1 MTGGGAYKFQ
11 DLIMSKL
18 GLPTSKCEEMDCIVQ
33 GCNFLLK
40 NISDEAF
47 VYQRRENPE
56 YKFQTL
62 NPRHM
67 YPYLLVTIGSGVS
80 ILKVE
85 SGKHNIVS
93 TTGMQEFCIS
103 HSPVLDSKFERI
115 GGTATGGGT
124 FWGLGKLLT
133 GAKGFDE
140 LLDLASKGDHR
151 KVSNLQK
158 IFR

>member
-1 MTGGGAYKFQ
+1 VTGGGAYKYQ
-11 DLIMSKL
+11 DLIMRKV
-18 GLPTSKCEEMDCIVQ
+18 GLKIDKCDEMGCIVQ

-47 VYQRRENPE
+47 IYRKKESPE
-56 YKFQTL
+56 YVFQTI

-80 ILKVE
+80 VLKVE
-85 SGKHNIVS
+85 D
-93 TTGMQEFCIS
+93 E
-103 HSPVLDSKFERI
+103 DKFERI

-140 LLDLASKGDHR
+140 LLELASKGDHR
-151 KVSNLQK
+151 KVSLLFK
-158 IFR
+158 LKSK

>member
-11 DLIMSKL
+11 DLIMEKL
-18 GLPTSKCEEMDCIVQ
+18 GLPTTKCDEMGCIVQ

-47 VYQRRENPE
+47 VYQRKADPE

-85 SGKHNIVS
+85 SD
-93 TTGMQEFCIS
+93 T
-103 HSPVLDSKFERI
+103 KFDRI

-133 GAKGFDE
+133 GAEGFDQ
-140 LLDLASKGDHR
+140 LLELASKGDHR
-151 KVSNLQK
+151 KVREESVVDCC
-158 IFR
+158 

>member
-1 MTGGGAYKFQ
+1 MQDIKVTGGGAYKYSE
-11 DLIMSKL
+11 LIRSKI
-18 GLPTSKCEEMDCIVQ
+18 GLPIDKCAEIQSIVH

-47 VYQRRENPE
+47 IYQRKNNPE

-62 NPRHM
+62 DPNNM

-80 ILKVE
+80 VIKV
-85 SGKHNIVS
+85 SGD
-93 TTGMQEFCIS
+93 QE
-103 HSPVLDSKFERI
+103 FERI

-133 GAKGFDE
+133 NAQSFDE
-140 LLDLASKGDHR
+140 LLSLAAQGDHR
-151 KVSNLQK
+151 EVKSMFLNL
-158 IFR
+158 